1 LSASLPCAAIILV
14 QPQLQPTKHIQSDI
28 QMNLPAN
35 HDVFVHIRLIIGM
48 VISLAMARLLNG
60 IAKFVQHPK
69 KIQIYPVHIGWV
81 LTVLLFLVHFWW
93 WEFHLIDV
101 VTWTFEAYLL
111 IISYAITFFFLS
123 TILFP
128 DHMEEYSGYKDYFTS
143 RQRWF
148 FAILAS
154 TFIIDLLDGFLK
166 GNAYVLALGPEMP
179 IRNCIYFSVCLAAM
193 FIRNAKFQ
201 LAFVSCAFLYELS
214 WIFRLYHT
222 VQ

>member
-1 LSASLPCAAIILV
+1 
-14 QPQLQPTKHIQSDI
+14 
-28 QMNLPAN
+28 MNLPAN

-69 KIQIYPVHIGWV
+69 KIQIYPVHMGWV
-81 LTVLLFLVHFWW
+81 FTLLLFLVHFWW

-101 VTWTFEAYLL
+101 VTWTFEGYLL
-111 IISYAITFFFLS
+111 IISYAISFFFLS

-128 DHMEEYSGYKDYFTS
+128 DHMEEYAGYKEYFNS
-143 RQRWF
+143 RKKWF

-154 TFIIDLLDGFLK
+154 TFIIDLLDGFIK
-166 GNAYVLALGPEMP
+166 GNAYVAALGPEMP

-193 FIRNAKFQ
+193 FINSEKFQ
-201 LAFVSCAFLYELS
+201 RAFVAIAFIYEIS